1 MREVLLNE
9 RGFTAEEPYTY
20 SGQRF
25 DDRTLWIWSSIYSL
39 WHFNISYALD
49 MQNMKLH
56 TYSFPA
62 VADQSD

>member
-1 MREVLLNE
+1 MTALYGFSLL
-9 RGFTAEEPYTY
+9 
-20 SGQRF
+20 
-25 DDRTLWIWSSIYSL
+25 SIAL